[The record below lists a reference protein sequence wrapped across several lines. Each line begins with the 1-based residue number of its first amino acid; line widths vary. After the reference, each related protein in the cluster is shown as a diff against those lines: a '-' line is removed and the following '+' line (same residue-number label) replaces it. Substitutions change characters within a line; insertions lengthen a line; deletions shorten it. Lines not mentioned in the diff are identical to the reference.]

1 MIVAF
6 LIVILFEPS
15 CIEKSEKGADILF
28 PIVFWDPPLS
38 VPSLASRL
46 TRPGTSSGR
55 TSFLVSITFILSW
68 TAVVMIRMMETEKIL
83 VLEISK

>member
-1 MIVAF
+1 M
-6 LIVILFEPS
+6 
-15 CIEKSEKGADILF
+15 
-28 PIVFWDPPLS
+28 
-38 VPSLASRL
+38 PSLASRL

>member
-1 MIVAF
+1 M
-6 LIVILFEPS
+6 S
-15 CIEKSEKGADILF
+15 YIEKSEKGADILF
-28 PIVFWDPPLS
+28 PIAFWDPPLS